1 MVSRNA
7 SQSIRLLVPLLLKI
21 IFQGGVSGK
30 EQPRNISMRFR
41 FAGRFMMAGSLARP
55 GSLCALDDE
64 I

>member
-1 MVSRNA
+1 MKKLIVH
-7 SQSIRLLVPLLLKI
+7 ILFFLCKMLLVRILSL
-21 IFQGGVSGK
+21 QD
-30 EQPRNISMRFR
+30 ISVRFR